1 MKKQHISSYFI
12 SLFSF
17 LLLGVSIHAQN
28 DSIISTVNDSL
39 KIKLKYGLRIGGDVG
54 KLIRSFTDDN
64 YSGFEVNAD
73 YRIKKSLYVAGE
85 LGVEEKT
92 TINDY
97 LDVTTSGTYLK
108 AGVDYNM
115 YRNWLNMDNMIYSGF
130 RVGAAA
136 FSQNLNSLTVYNT
149 DQYWAPQYSSAESQK
164 FNDLTAVWVELIIG
178 IKVEIFN
185 NLYLGLN
192 AQLKGLV
199 TETVPTNFANIYIPG
214 FNKTYDSSKIGA
226 GYNYS
231 ISYLIPLYK
240 KDKN

>member
-85 LGVEEKT
+85 LGIEEKT

-226 GYNYS
+226 GYSYS

>member
-17 LLLGVSIHAQN
+17 LLLGVSLHAQN

-64 YSGFEVNAD
+64 YTGFEVNAD
-73 YRIKKSLYVAGE
+73 YRIKKALYIAGE
-85 LGVEEKT
+85 LGIEEKT

-108 AGVDYNM
+108 AGIDYNM
-115 YRNWLNMDNMIYSGF
+115 YKNWLDMDNMIYSGF

-192 AQLKGLV
+192 AQLKGLLA
-199 TETVPTNFANIYIPG
+199 ETIPTNFANIYIPG
-214 FNKTYDSSKIGA
+214 YNKTYDSSKIGA
-226 GYNYS
+226 GYGYS

>member
-185 NLYLGLN
+185 NLYLSLN

-226 GYNYS
+226 GYSYS

>member
-17 LLLGVSIHAQN
+17 LLLGVSLHAQN

-64 YSGFEVNAD
+64 YTGFEVNAD

-85 LGVEEKT
+85 LGIEEKT

-130 RVGAAA
+130 RIGAAA

>member
-17 LLLGVSIHAQN
+17 LLIGVSLHAQN

-64 YSGFEVNAD
+64 YTGFEVNAD

-85 LGVEEKT
+85 LGIEEKT

-130 RVGAAA
+130 RVGASA

-185 NLYLGLN
+185 NLYLSLN

-226 GYNYS
+226 GYSYS

>member
-17 LLLGVSIHAQN
+17 LLLGVSLHAQN

-64 YSGFEVNAD
+64 YTGFEVNAD

-85 LGVEEKT
+85 LGIEEKT

-185 NLYLGLN
+185 NLYLSLN

-226 GYNYS
+226 GYSYS

>member
-85 LGVEEKT
+85 LGIEEKT

-185 NLYLGLN
+185 NLYLSLN

>member
-17 LLLGVSIHAQN
+17 LLLGVSLHAQN
-28 DSIISTVNDSL
+28 DSIISTVNDCL

-85 LGVEEKT
+85 LGIEEKT

-130 RVGAAA
+130 RVGASA

-185 NLYLGLN
+185 NLYLSLN

-226 GYNYS
+226 GYSYS

>member
-85 LGVEEKT
+85 LGIEEKT

-130 RVGAAA
+130 RVGASA

-199 TETVPTNFANIYIPG
+199 AETIPTNFANIYIPG

-226 GYNYS
+226 GYSYS

>member
-17 LLLGVSIHAQN
+17 LLLGVSLHAQN

-39 KIKLKYGLRIGGDVG
+39 KIKLKYGLRIGGDVS

-73 YRIKKSLYVAGE
+73 YRIKKALYIAGE
-85 LGVEEKT
+85 LGIEEKT

-115 YRNWLNMDNMIYSGF
+115 YKNWLDMDNMIYSGF
-130 RVGAAA
+130 RVGASA
-136 FSQNLNSLTVYNT
+136 FSQNLNSLTVYNK

-164 FNDLTAVWVELIIG
+164 FNDLTAVWVELIFG
-178 IKVEIFN
+178 IKIEIFN

-192 AQLKGLV
+192 VQLKGLV
-199 TETVPTNFANIYIPG
+199 AETIPTNFANIYIPG

-226 GYNYS
+226 GYSYS

>member
-1 MKKQHISSYFI
+1 MKKQHTSSYFI
-12 SLFSF
+12 SLFFF
-17 LLLGVSIHAQN
+17 LLLGVSLHAQN

-64 YSGFEVNAD
+64 YTGFEVNAD

-199 TETVPTNFANIYIPG
+199 AETIPTNFANIYIPG

-226 GYNYS
+226 GYGYS

>member
-64 YSGFEVNAD
+64 YTGFEVNAD

-185 NLYLGLN
+185 NLYLSLN

>member
-17 LLLGVSIHAQN
+17 LLLGVSLHAQN

-185 NLYLGLN
+185 NLYLSLN

-226 GYNYS
+226 GYSYS

>member
-17 LLLGVSIHAQN
+17 LLLGVSLHAQN

-64 YSGFEVNAD
+64 YTGFEVNAD
-73 YRIKKSLYVAGE
+73 YRIKKSLYIAGE
-85 LGVEEKT
+85 LGIEEKT

-115 YRNWLNMDNMIYSGF
+115 YKNWLDMDNMIYSGF

-199 TETVPTNFANIYIPG
+199 AETIPTNFANIYIPG

-226 GYNYS
+226 GYGYS

>member
-199 TETVPTNFANIYIPG
+199 AETIPTNFANIYIPG

-226 GYNYS
+226 GYGYS

>member
-1 MKKQHISSYFI
+1 MKKQRTSSYFI

-73 YRIKKSLYVAGE
+73 YRIKKALYISGE
-85 LGVEEKT
+85 LGIEEKT

-115 YRNWLNMDNMIYSGF
+115 YRNWLDMDNMIYSGF

-185 NLYLGLN
+185 NLYLSLN

-226 GYNYS
+226 GYSYS
-231 ISYLIPLYK
+231 LSYLIPLYK